1 MRQAEIASVRSVLF
15 LDYDHVL
22 HASDVHLTERGIV
35 PSDPR
40 ATLFE
45 FAPVLDALLAPHPDV
60 ALVLSTSWVE
70 VVGFHQA
77 RDALPLES
85 LRARVVGAT
94 CEGPLSR
101 ASSFSQ
107 LTRGAQVLRY
117 VAMCRLQKWLALD
130 DRKDGFES
138 CPTRLVRC
146 QEGVGL
152 RDPAVQ
158 NLLARRLR
166 ETLG

>member
-1 MRQAEIASVRSVLF
+1 MRQTEGTSVRKVLF

-22 HASDVHLTERGIV
+22 HASDVYVTEGCIV
-35 PSDPR
+35 PCAPR

-60 ALVLSTSWVE
+60 ELVLSTAWVA
-70 VVGFHQA
+70 VVGFQQA
-77 RDALPLES
+77 RDALPLHS
-85 LRARVVGAT
+85 LRARVAGST
-94 CEGPLSR
+94 YEGQLSP
-101 ASSFSQ
+101 ASAFSQ

-117 VAMCRLQKWLALD
+117 VARYHLRKWLALD

-138 CPTRLVRC
+138 CPTKLIRC

-152 RDPAVQ
+152 GDQAVQ
-158 NLLARRLR
+158 VLLAQRLC
-166 ETLG
+166 ETFG